1 MIKDPKTKERIK
13 QYLIGAN
20 IFLGAVLFLL
30 IFFWLLFVRPEQIRT
45 ATAIGHYTFF
55 YMDNLPAPLSGKI
68 EADYIGDKARV
79 AASADHKQE
88 NEEKKEHIEPA
99 MPLIVDNDDTVE
111 PEELLDRAE
120 AILQKTNSILS
131 DKQEAPQPLSAVEN
145 KRSKGTPKISIIVT
159 NLGLNRR
166 STELALTLPKQ
177 FGLGFLP
184 YTKSLTSLLNK
195 AQNNGHE
202 IYLYLPLQTSK
213 SLDNPGRY
221 ALMTNLP
228 PEENAVRLSVVLNSH
243 AKYNGIYSNF
253 KEVFTSDKQSCKG
266 ILDHL
271 NDRNL
276 IFILGKTSEKGLPEH
291 IKSCKNI
298 IPTNIIIDID
308 PDKEAI
314 EKELEKLVKVASKE
328 GLALGY
334 AQGLILTIEMLRD
347 WAPSLEKR
355 GIKLVPVSEL
365 LKEYNL

>member
-1 MIKDPKTKERIK
+1 MIKDPKTKELIK
-13 QYLIGAN
+13 QYLIGIN
-20 IFLGAVLFLL
+20 IFLGAVLFIL
-30 IFFWLLFVRPEQIRT
+30 IFFWLLSVRPEQIRT
-45 ATAIGHYTFF
+45 ATAIGHYAYF
-55 YMDNLPAPLSGKI
+55 YMDNLPKAINGNI
-68 EADYIGDKARV
+68 EADYIGDKAEAV
-79 AASADHKQE
+79 VSTDHTHE
-88 NEEKKEHIEPA
+88 NVENKEHIEPA
-99 MPLIVDNDDTVE
+99 MPEIVANDMAE
-111 PEELLDRAE
+111 PEELLDRAD
-120 AILQKTNSILS
+120 AILQKTNSILN
-131 DKQEAPQPLSAVEN
+131 DKQETVVPLPSSQSKKSKEN
-145 KRSKGTPKISIIVT
+145 PKISIIVT

-213 SLDNPGRY
+213 SFDNPGRY

-243 AKYNGIYSNF
+243 VKYSGIYSNF
-253 KEVFTSDKQSCKG
+253 KEVFTSDKQSSKG
-266 ILDHL
+266 VLDQL
-271 NDRNL
+271 SDKNL
-276 IFILGKTSEKGLPEH
+276 IFILGRTSDKALPEH
-291 IKSCKNI
+291 IKSHKNI
-298 IPTNIIIDID
+298 IPTNIIVDID

-314 EKELEKLVKVASKE
+314 EKELEKLIKIAKE
-328 GLALGY
+328 EGVALGY
-334 AQGLILTIEMLRD
+334 AQGLILTIEMLRN